1 MERWKSYRLYLKW
14 GIVMI
19 DTKEMGRRL
28 QNFRRATNLTQEE
41 VAELLEISSNYVSN
55 IETGRDLCSTE
66 VLVGMANLYHA
77 SMDYILGESLR
88 YNADRESNG
97 PEKTALMHEFGRLS
111 NEECAH
117 LIKYIQF
124 LRESKP

>member
-1 MERWKSYRLYLKW
+1 
-14 GIVMI
+14 MI
-19 DTKEMGRRL
+19 DTREMGRRL
-28 QNFRRATNLTQEE
+28 QNLRRATNLTQEE

>member
-1 MERWKSYRLYLKW
+1 
-14 GIVMI
+14 MI

-28 QNFRRATNLTQEE
+28 QNLRRAVNLTQEE

-77 SMDYILGESLR
+77 CMDYILGESLR
-88 YNADRESNG
+88 YNADRESGG
-97 PEKTALMHEFGRLS
+97 PEKAALTHEIGRLS
-111 NEECAH
+111 REECAH

-124 LRESKP
+124 LRESKQ